1 MSGNYVPTSN
11 CSGCLPPGCGAT
23 RARQP
28 RAFTLIE
35 VMLAV
40 AIITVIGLIAYP
52 SYSQHVERARVTQAI
67 VDLREM
73 SLLMERYNS
82 DHYSVP
88 DDLSAIGSA
97 GKLDPWG
104 RPYQFLNLQK
114 AGNKGKARKNKKLNP
129 INSDYDLYSMG
140 KDGDSASPLTAKPS
154 QDDVVRAN
162 DGTFVGLASKY
173 TQ

>member
-1 MSGNYVPTSN
+1 MSVNHVATSN
-11 CSGCLPPGCGAT
+11 YSGYVTPDFGAT
-23 RARQP
+23 RVRQA
-28 RAFTLIE
+28 RAFTFIE
-35 VMLAV
+35 LMLAV
-40 AIITVIGLIAYP
+40 AIISVIGLIAVP

-104 RPYQFLNLQK
+104 RPYRFLNLQT

-129 INSDYDLYSMG
+129 INSDYDLYSVG
-140 KDGDSASPLTAKPS
+140 RDGDTASPLTAKPS
-154 QDDVVRAN
+154 HDDVVRAN
-162 DGTFVGLASKY
+162 DGSFVGLASKY
-173 TQ
+173 TE